1 MCYIKSA
8 PARPPPGRRGTAP
21 TARAEMGTVYLKTW
35 YLLKCVA
42 QHACHASPLA
52 SRPTLKPLYVDYTT
66 RILGLFSDERDRRA
80 KTFLQKRASRSAG
93 GPPQPLRRTKVAK
106 E

>member
-1 MCYIKSA
+1 
-8 PARPPPGRRGTAP
+8 
-21 TARAEMGTVYLKTW
+21 MGTVYLKTW

-80 KTFLQKRASRSAG
+80 KTFLQKKGFS
-93 GPPQPLRRTKVAK
+93 LRGRTSTTP
-106 E
+106 